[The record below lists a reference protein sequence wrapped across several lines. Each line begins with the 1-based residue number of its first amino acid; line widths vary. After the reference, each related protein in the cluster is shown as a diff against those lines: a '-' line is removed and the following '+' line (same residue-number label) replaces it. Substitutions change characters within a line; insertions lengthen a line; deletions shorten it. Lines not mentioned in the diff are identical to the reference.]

1 MKFAYKGLLLA
12 TALWLSGCGGGAGTA
27 DNPGPVSSAQC
38 DPANP
43 ATLSECGTLLVALTD
58 ADGDF
63 LNYTVDVV
71 SLRLETAN
79 GRVVETLPR
88 RTRINFT
95 DYIDLSELV
104 TAAAIPPATYVAGT
118 IRLDYSNAE
127 VFVEAAGE
135 ALAAVVTDQDGN
147 ALGETDLRIVLSNR
161 NQLTIRRGVP
171 ALLQLDFDLDA
182 SHVVDVTTNPAT
194 AVAEPFILAEVMPV
208 DEKDIR
214 VRGPLVS
221 VDVAA
226 MTYTVDLR
234 PFHEHDGAFGE
245 VTVHVTNDTDFEID
259 EVLYVGTDGL
269 GVLAAAGP
277 GTPTVAL
284 GTLDVAS
291 RSFTAER
298 VLAGSS
304 VPGIEFDAVVGNVI
318 ARDGNFLTVRGA
330 TILQSDRPAHY
341 HDDVI
346 VEVGPD
352 TRVYRDWHRHR
363 DLGIDAI
370 SIGQRVTIR
379 GTQATPTT
387 DAAEPQVVFD
397 ATQGAVRMHLTHLA
411 GIVNSVVPG
420 QVDITLH
427 AIDRRRA
434 GIFDFAGTGPSPDLD
449 ADPGNYEILTGN
461 LVLADFAAGKPIVAR
476 GFPNLFGAAPP
487 DFAGRTIIDYSDV
500 RSALGIGWGA
510 SGTIA
515 PFAYLGVDGLVI
527 DGNNPAI
534 DVRHHIRQGPV
545 LIDLTTLPS
554 DTTILPRSDGRAAYY
569 IKSLDSLRIYA
580 DFADFATDLSA
591 SLDGTT
597 AARSMHAR
605 GIYDADT
612 NTFTA
617 WKVGIYLLEP

>member
-12 TALWLSGCGGGAGTA
+12 MALWLAGCGGGAGTT

-43 ATLSECGTLLVALTD
+43 ATLGECGTLLVALTD

-63 LNYTVDVV
+63 LNYTVDVL

-79 GRVVETLPR
+79 GRIVETLPR

-95 DYIDLSELV
+95 DYVDLSELV

-118 IRLDYSNAE
+118 IRLDFSGAE
-127 VFVEAAGE
+127 VFVEADG
-135 ALAAVVTDQDGN
+135 AAKAATVRDPDGN
-147 ALGETDLRIVLSNR
+147 ALGQAELRIVLSNR
-161 NQLTIRRGVP
+161 DQLTIRRGVP

-182 SHVVDVTTNPAT
+182 SHVVDIAPTPASAT
-194 AVAEPFILAEVMPV
+194 VEPFILAEVVPV
-208 DEKDIR
+208 DQKDLR
-214 VRGPLVS
+214 VRGPLLS
-221 VDVAA
+221 VDEPA
-226 MTYTVDLR
+226 MTYTIDLR

-245 VTVHVTNDTDFEID
+245 VTVHVTNATGFEVD
-259 EVLYVGTDGL
+259 ENLYIGAEG
-269 GVLAAAGP
+269 LAALATAGV
-277 GTPTVAL
+277 GTPTVAI

-291 RSFTAER
+291 RRFTAER

-352 TRVYRDWHRHR
+352 TRVYRDWHHHR
-363 DLGIDAI
+363 DLGIDAV

-387 DAAEPQVVFD
+387 DAASPRVVFD
-397 ATQGAVRMHLTHLA
+397 ATQGAVRMHVTHLA
-411 GIVNSVVPG
+411 GIVNTVTPG

-427 AIDRRRA
+427 AIDRRRVDV
-434 GIFDFAGTGPSPDLD
+434 FDFTGTGPSADLD
-449 ADPGNYEILTGN
+449 ADPADYEVLTGG
-461 LVLADFAAGKPIVAR
+461 LMLADFAEGKPIVAR
-476 GFPNLFGAAPP
+476 GFPNAFGAAPP
-487 DFAGRTIIDYSDV
+487 DFVGRTVIDYTDV
-500 RSALGIGWGA
+500 RSVLGMGWGPAGTVAPFVSLDPDGIVLDNDNPDLGI
-510 SGTIA
+510 
-515 PFAYLGVDGLVI
+515 
-527 DGNNPAI
+527 
-534 DVRHHIRQGPV
+534 RHHVKQGPV
-545 LIDLTTLPS
+545 LIDLSTLDS
-554 DTTILPRSDGRAAYY
+554 DTTIVPRATDRRAFY
-569 IKSLDSLRIYA
+569 IKTGDSLRMYSDFGDFVA
-580 DFADFATDLSA
+580 DLAT
-591 SLDGTT
+591 SLDGATT
-597 AARSMHAR
+597 ANSMHAA
-605 GIYDADT
+605 GQYDAET

-617 WKVGIYLLEP
+617 WKIGIYLLQP

>member
-118 IRLDYSNAE
+118 IRLDYGNAE

-245 VTVHVTNDTDFEID
+245 VTVHVTNDTDLEID
-259 EVLYVGTDGL
+259 EVLFVGTDGL

-277 GTPTVAL
+277 GTNT
-284 GTLDVAS
+284 
-291 RSFTAER
+291 
-298 VLAGSS
+298 
-304 VPGIEFDAVVGNVI
+304 
-318 ARDGNFLTVRGA
+318 
-330 TILQSDRPAHY
+330 
-341 HDDVI
+341 
-346 VEVGPD
+346 
-352 TRVYRDWHRHR
+352 
-363 DLGIDAI
+363 
-370 SIGQRVTIR
+370 
-379 GTQATPTT
+379 
-387 DAAEPQVVFD
+387 
-397 ATQGAVRMHLTHLA
+397 
-411 GIVNSVVPG
+411 
-420 QVDITLH
+420 
-427 AIDRRRA
+427 
-434 GIFDFAGTGPSPDLD
+434 
-449 ADPGNYEILTGN
+449 
-461 LVLADFAAGKPIVAR
+461 
-476 GFPNLFGAAPP
+476 
-487 DFAGRTIIDYSDV
+487 
-500 RSALGIGWGA
+500 
-510 SGTIA
+510 
-515 PFAYLGVDGLVI
+515 
-527 DGNNPAI
+527 
-534 DVRHHIRQGPV
+534 
-545 LIDLTTLPS
+545 
-554 DTTILPRSDGRAAYY
+554 
-569 IKSLDSLRIYA
+569 SL
-580 DFADFATDLSA
+580 
-591 SLDGTT
+591 
-597 AARSMHAR
+597 
-605 GIYDADT
+605 
-612 NTFTA
+612 
-617 WKVGIYLLEP
+617 KK